1 MSQESEKNN
10 QLCYSYTNYNDS
22 NTNIY
27 NNLISSFE
35 NHLLTEAQINAFT
48 TYMKG
53 NCDQNFPMSLRH
65 HALSM
70 HFLVLLSS

>member
-22 NTNIY
+22 NTTIY

-48 TYMKG
+48 TYMK
-53 NCDQNFPMSLRH
+53 
-65 HALSM
+65 
-70 HFLVLLSS
+70 